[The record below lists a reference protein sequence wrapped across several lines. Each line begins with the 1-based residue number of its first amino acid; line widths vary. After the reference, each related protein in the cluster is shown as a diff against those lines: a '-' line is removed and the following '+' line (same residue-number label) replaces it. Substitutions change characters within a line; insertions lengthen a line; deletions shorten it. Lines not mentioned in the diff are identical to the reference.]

1 MTVALVSTKEV
12 KKHVAAIHI
21 AGKLSLLQRKLYN
34 VLLFN
39 SYDNLLTRERHEIKI
54 RELCE
59 LAGFDS
65 NNHQV
70 LKDTLVS
77 LAKIQ
82 VTWNILDDDGDDVWG
97 VSSMIA
103 EAVIR
108 KGVCSY
114 AYAPSLREKLYNP
127 AVYARINL
135 SVMGRFGSSY
145 ALALYENT
153 ARFRQVGST
162 GWHEVT
168 VWRQV
173 LGIQEEEYRQF
184 KELNKKVLKP
194 AVAEINATSDILL
207 EMEFQRERQRIH
219 AIRFRIRDNPQM
231 PFPFPI
237 KDRLLQQL
245 QDTSVS
251 TGTTQLLAR
260 LGGYGLTGPQARR
273 VIGEHDAAYIDGVL
287 AIVERDFRA
296 GKVENLAAYTLAA
309 LKADYRPKPAPRQ
322 LARTAARAAR
332 REQHDLAE
340 QAVAE
345 RDREDQAA
353 RQALKETLDA
363 LPSARRQ
370 ALRAEFVAAID
381 AGTLPGAK
389 VLKEQYES
397 AGFDSFIVQSMFFG
411 FARERLLP
419 QAA

>member
-1 MTVALVSTKEV
+1 
-12 KKHVAAIHI
+12 VAAIHI

-39 SYDNLLTRERHEIKI
+39 SYDNLLNEERHEIKI

-59 LAGFDS
+59 LVGFDS

-162 GWHEVT
+162 GWHEVP

-173 LGIQEEEYRQF
+173 LGVQEEEYRQF

-237 KDRLLQQL
+237 KDRLLQQM
-245 QDTSVS
+245 QDTPAS
-251 TGTTQLLAR
+251 TVTTELLAR

-322 LARTAARAAR
+322 LQQAAAKATR
-332 REQHDLAE
+332 REQQEALEQAEAE
-340 QAVAE
+340 QE
-345 RDREDQAA
+345 REARAA
-353 RQALKETLDA
+353 RQALRATVDGLSPQRRKA
-363 LPSARRQ
+363 LE
-370 ALRAEFVAAID
+370 AEFAAAIED
-381 AGTLPGAK
+381 GALPGAK
-389 VLKEQYES
+389 VLKEQYER
-397 AGFDSFIVQSMFFG
+397 AGFDSFIVQNMFLG

-419 QAA
+419 AA

>member
-1 MTVALVSTKEV
+1 MTVGLVSSKEV
-12 KKHVAAIHI
+12 KKHVGAVHI
-21 AGKLSLLQRKLYN
+21 AAKLSLLQRKLYN

-39 SYDNLLTRERHEIKI
+39 SYDHLLTRERHDIRI
-54 RELCE
+54 RELCD

-82 VTWNILDDDGDDVWG
+82 VQWNILDEDGEEVWG

-127 AVYARINL
+127 AVFARINL
-135 SVMGRFGSSY
+135 GVMGKFSSTY
-145 ALALYENT
+145 SLALYEN
-153 ARFRQVGST
+153 AVRYRAVHST
-162 GWHEVT
+162 GWHEVS
-168 VWRQV
+168 VWRKL
-173 LGIQEEEYRQF
+173 LGVQEDEYRQF

-194 AVAEINATSDILL
+194 AIAEINANSDILL
-207 EMEFQRERQRIH
+207 EMEFQRERQRIS
-219 AIRFRIRDNPQM
+219 AIRFRIRDNPQL
-231 PFPFPI
+231 PIPFPI
-237 KDRLLQQL
+237 KERLFQHLQEAPA
-245 QDTSVS
+245 SS
-251 TGTTQLLAR
+251 GTPELLAR
-260 LGGYGLTGPQARR
+260 LGAYGLTGPQARR

-332 REQHDLAE
+332 HEQQDLAE

-345 RDREDQAA
+345 RDREAQAA
-353 RQALKETLDA
+353 RQALKDALDA
-363 LPSARRQ
+363 LPPARRQ

-381 AGTLPGAK
+381 AGSLPGAK